1 MGALLSGVLAGM
13 GGVERRHREEETRK
27 EERAVDQHLQ
37 MLEKVIEHP
46 RLSEDMEVPFLQSYL
61 RIAQSRTITPE
72 DKISF
77 ISGQV
82 EEQRQA
88 ATRKANTLTS
98 QKLWGGLKKDQDPLR
113 NLQGYDSS
121 IVEPGVGKLRS
132 NWDLVTQ
139 ASPTGFQS
147 PYPAKLEQHSSL
159 TGIPEPLPALGGSQT
174 VPGETFQFAGWNP
187 TPEPDRDLPTYV
199 TAKTGI
205 FDTHEEILERAFLE
219 KQRRQKAASVLASTK
234 QTKEREFNQK
244 AIKDAK
250 ENGEYRAVLHDGTI
264 VELPDQ
270 RRVIKL
276 STGEQAYQ
284 FNAEGELIEVASGLP
299 KVVPKP
305 EPRGAAYVQQ
315 QANQWWLAKNG
326 MSPDAV
332 LSGTQEGQ
340 ALKAY
345 NTFQRL
351 SLQESTLNSV
361 KPLYDPVS
369 GNVMGSYN
377 VQENKSYM
385 FNGTVVRGIQGGMHL
400 REPQEQTKRFHADL
414 LSSLGNLREFKKLA
428 LRNKDVMGSIR
439 GRMVG
444 WTRDTLWGQMLTDT
458 LLSMKEE
465 KPKEF
470 QKRRDVSKMFL
481 ILKFFEER
489 SAREMTGAAYP
500 ETEREFFHSMFPNL
514 VRNFADV
521 MGTTDFFTK
530 QISDKLRWRGIDP
543 KKYLDALPKS
553 GDSTSSKGSGTDEEE
568 YTEETPNMADIYR
581 GLNTGAQSKEFLEAL
596 GRDEADKRLRETM
609 PSQ

>member
-1 MGALLSGVLAGM
+1 
-13 GGVERRHREEETRK
+13 
-27 EERAVDQHLQ
+27 
-37 MLEKVIEHP
+37 
-46 RLSEDMEVPFLQSYL
+46 
-61 RIAQSRTITPE
+61 
-72 DKISF
+72 
-77 ISGQV
+77 
-82 EEQRQA
+82 
-88 ATRKANTLTS
+88 
-98 QKLWGGLKKDQDPLR
+98 
-113 NLQGYDSS
+113 
-121 IVEPGVGKLRS
+121 
-132 NWDLVTQ
+132 
-139 ASPTGFQS
+139 
-147 PYPAKLEQHSSL
+147 
-159 TGIPEPLPALGGSQT
+159 
-174 VPGETFQFAGWNP
+174 
-187 TPEPDRDLPTYV
+187 
-199 TAKTGI
+199 
-205 FDTHEEILERAFLE
+205 
-219 KQRRQKAASVLASTK
+219 
-234 QTKEREFNQK
+234 
-244 AIKDAK
+244 
-250 ENGEYRAVLHDGTI
+250 
-264 VELPDQ
+264 
-270 RRVIKL
+270 
-276 STGEQAYQ
+276 
-284 FNAEGELIEVASGLP
+284 
-299 KVVPKP
+299 
-305 EPRGAAYVQQ
+305 
-315 QANQWWLAKNG
+315 
-326 MSPDAV
+326 
-332 LSGTQEGQ
+332 
-340 ALKAY
+340 
-345 NTFQRL
+345 
-351 SLQESTLNSV
+351 
-361 KPLYDPVS
+361 
-369 GNVMGSYN
+369 MGSYN

>member
-37 MLEKVIEHP
+37 LLEKVIEHP

-72 DKISF
+72 DQFSF
-77 ISGQV
+77 ISRKV

-98 QKLWGGLKKDQDPLR
+98 QKLWGGLKKEQDPLR

-132 NWDLVTQ
+132 NLDLATQ
-139 ASPTGFQS
+139 ASPTYFQS
-147 PYPAKLEQHSSL
+147 PYPAKLEQHSPL
-159 TGIPEPLPALGGSQT
+159 TGIPEPLPALGASQT
-174 VPGETFQFAGWNP
+174 VPGETFQFPGWNP
-187 TPEPDRDLPTYV
+187 PPEPDIDLPTYA

-234 QTKEREFNQK
+234 QTEEREFNQK
-244 AIKDAK
+244 VIKDAK
-250 ENGEYRAVLHDGTI
+250 ANGEDRAVLYDGTI
-264 VELPDQ
+264 FELPDQ

-276 STGEQAYQ
+276 SPGEQAHIL
-284 FNAEGELIEVASGLP
+284 GEKKLTQVGSGLP
-299 KVVPKP
+299 KVVPKT
-305 EPRGAAYVQQ
+305 ELKGAAYVQQ
-315 QANQWWLAKNG
+315 QANQWWRAKNG
-326 MSPDAV
+326 MSPNAV

-377 VQENKSYM
+377 LQENKSYM
-385 FNGTVVRGIQGGMHL
+385 FNGTTVQGISGGMHL

-414 LSSLGNLREFKKLA
+414 LSALGNLREFHKLA
-428 LRNKDVMGSIR
+428 LKNKDVMGSIR

-444 WTRDTLWGQMLTDT
+444 WTRDTVWGQMLTDT

-465 KPKEF
+465 KPKALQER
-470 QKRRDVSKMFL
+470 KDVSRMFL

-500 ETEREFFHSMFPNL
+500 ETEREFFHSMFPSL

-521 MGTTDFFTK
+521 MGTVDFFTK

-553 GDSTSSKGSGTDEEE
+553 VDSTSSKGSGTEEE
-568 YTEETPNMADIYR
+568 ELTLETPVSASDMYR
-581 GLNTGAQSKEFLEAL
+581 GHNTGEESNRF
-596 GRDEADKRLRETM
+596 DEADNRIDKPLREKM
-609 PSQ
+609 PFQ